1 MRGPI
6 ALPNFSGCIL
16 KHLDGATC
24 AGWPTNGFAT
34 PLQRMWSVPYTSGIR
49 KIISTDLILVDFMGF
64 CSQDVVSSLELASLL
79 EKNSI
84 EEVPGDM
91 LQSPSRECSKS
102 DSFPGGSSSA
112 GLDPRAQEKKCG
124 VSLASTKPANNDS

>member
-1 MRGPI
+1 MRGPV

-24 AGWPTNGFAT
+24 TGWPTNGLAT
-34 PLQRMWSVPYTSGIR
+34 PLQRMWSVPYASGIR

-84 EEVPGDM
+84 EEAPGDM
-91 LQSPSRECSKS
+91 LQSPSC
-102 DSFPGGSSSA
+102 
-112 GLDPRAQEKKCG
+112 
-124 VSLASTKPANNDS
+124 